1 MVLEKRADADSRFG
15 SRSERSEREEGPGM
29 DLNHQNPPKGLAW
42 QAAVLADPDKR
53 MKTEVRLQGH
63 ALWLVR
69 ALWLLIVACE
79 LFYLVNN
86 LAAAFVLYH
95 TACADSAKMSCA
107 KVLQLSVT
115 RLPAL
120 AQYGWSL
127 DGYALYA
134 LVCDLIQIVFYLG
147 LGALIFWRSS
157 DRRISLFASLWLIT
171 FAVVGIEYVPLP
183 GLLGFLGGTLQLL
196 AWFGLALLF
205 AIFPDGRFVPRWAWI
220 LPTLFVSL
228 VGYTLTPLSPPDSAT
243 SIWFGAAGY
252 GIFAITVGMQVY
264 RYRAA
269 ASPME
274 RQQIKW
280 FASGFAAF
288 VLGVVA
294 QNLLPLVIPALSQ
307 PDSWYPLAN
316 PAAWTLIFVLIP
328 VGIGIA
334 LLRSRLWDIDAI
346 INKALVYG
354 LLSVL
359 LATVYAGLVLGLQ
372 VLLGGLL
379 HQTNAIALV

>member
-1 MVLEKRADADSRFG
+1 M
-15 SRSERSEREEGPGM
+15 
-29 DLNHQNPPKGLAW
+29 
-42 QAAVLADPDKR
+42 
-53 MKTEVRLQGH
+53 
-63 ALWLVR
+63 
-69 ALWLLIVACE
+69 
-79 LFYLVNN
+79 
-86 LAAAFVLYH
+86 
-95 TACADSAKMSCA
+95 
-107 KVLQLSVT
+107 
-115 RLPAL
+115 
-120 AQYGWSL
+120 
-127 DGYALYA
+127 
-134 LVCDLIQIVFYLG
+134 
-147 LGALIFWRSS
+147 
-157 DRRISLFASLWLIT
+157 
-171 FAVVGIEYVPLP
+171 
-183 GLLGFLGGTLQLL
+183 
-196 AWFGLALLF
+196 
-205 AIFPDGRFVPRWAWI
+205 
-220 LPTLFVSL
+220 SL

-316 PAAWTLIFVLIP
+316 PAAWTFIFVLIP

-334 LLRSRLWDIDAI
+334 LLRYRLWDIDAI

-359 LATVYAGLVLGLQ
+359 LATVYVFSIILAVFLAGLAIGSAAGSA
-372 VLLGGLL
+372 LLKKISRNLCFS
-379 HQTNAIALV
+379 